1 MMKVNPLVSVI
12 IPVYSGSHLLRRAV
26 DSALSQDVPLE
37 IIVINDAS
45 PENVDTVMEG
55 YRKHEAV
62 IYLKNPHN
70 MGAAESRNRG
80 IAQARG
86 KYVAFLDAD
95 DCWAEGKL
103 RRQVSLLEQTGL
115 VLCATGRELMHPDG
129 TSTGRVISVPE
140 TITYR
145 DLLKHNCISC
155 SSVVIRTEAARE
167 FPMHHAQ
174 DSHEDYIMWLEV
186 LRKYQAACGI
196 NEPLLKYTVSIQGKS
211 GSKRHSA
218 AMTYR
223 VYQYMGFSPIRSAL
237 CFCSYALNGVWKHY
251 IKK

>member
-1 MMKVNPLVSVI
+1 MNTVPLVSVI
-12 IPVYSGSHLLRRAV
+12 IPVYSGSRYLPRAI
-26 DSALSQDVPLE
+26 DSALRQDVPGE

-45 PENVDTVMEG
+45 PEDVDSVIAPYLDRGE
-55 YRKHEAV
+55 V
-62 IYLKNPHN
+62 IYLKNAQN

-80 IAQARG
+80 VGHARG

-95 DCWAEGKL
+95 DYWEPQKL
-103 RRQVSLLEQTGL
+103 RKQLAALEKTGY
-115 VLCATGRELMHPDG
+115 VLCATGRELILPDG
-129 TSTGRVISVPE
+129 SSTGRVISAPE

-155 SSVVIRTEAARE
+155 SSVVIRTEVARE
-167 FPMHHAQ
+167 FPMHHAH

-186 LRKYQAACGI
+186 LRKYGFACGI
-196 NEPLLKYTVSIQGKS
+196 NQPLLKYTVSTQGKS
-211 GSKRHSA
+211 GTKLKSA

-223 VYQYMGFSPIRSAL
+223 VYQYMGFSPVQSAL
-237 CFCSYALNGVWKHY
+237 CFCSYALHGVWKHY

>member
-1 MMKVNPLVSVI
+1 MNTLPLVSVI
-12 IPVYSGSHLLRRAV
+12 IPVYSGSRYLPRAI
-26 DSALSQDVPLE
+26 DSALRQDVPRE

-45 PENVDTVMEG
+45 PEDVDSVIAPYLDRGE
-55 YRKHEAV
+55 V
-62 IYLKNPHN
+62 IYLKNSQN

-80 IAQARG
+80 VRHALG

-95 DCWAEGKL
+95 DYWAPEKL
-103 RRQVSLLEQTGL
+103 RKQLALLEKTGY
-115 VLCATGRELMHPDG
+115 VLCATGRELILPDG
-129 TSTGRVISVPE
+129 SSTGRMISAPE

-155 SSVVIRTEAARE
+155 SSVVILAEVARE

-186 LRKYQAACGI
+186 LRKYGFACGI
-196 NEPLLKYTVSIQGKS
+196 NQPLLKYTVSTQGKS
-211 GSKRHSA
+211 GTKLKSA

-223 VYQYMGFSPIRSAL
+223 VYQYMGFSPVQSAL
-237 CFCSYALNGVWKHY
+237 CFCSYALHGVWKHY
-251 IKK
+251 IKQ

>member
-1 MMKVNPLVSVI
+1 MNTVPLVSVI
-12 IPVYSGSHLLRRAV
+12 IPVYSGSRYLPRAI
-26 DSALSQDVPLE
+26 DSALRQDVPGE

-45 PENVDTVMEG
+45 PEDVDSVIAPYLDRGE
-55 YRKHEAV
+55 V
-62 IYLKNPHN
+62 IYLKNAQN

-80 IAQARG
+80 AGHARG

-95 DCWAEGKL
+95 DYWEPQKL
-103 RRQVSLLEQTGL
+103 RKQLAALEKTGY
-115 VLCATGRELMHPDG
+115 VLCATGRELILPDG
-129 TSTGRVISVPE
+129 SSTGRVISAPE

-155 SSVVIRTEAARE
+155 SSVVIRTEVARE
-167 FPMHHAQ
+167 FPMHHAH

-186 LRKYQAACGI
+186 LRKYGFACSI
-196 NEPLLKYTVSIQGKS
+196 NQPLLKYTVSTQGKS
-211 GSKRHSA
+211 GTKLKSA

-223 VYQYMGFSPIRSAL
+223 VYQYMGFSPVKSAL
-237 CFCSYALNGVWKHY
+237 CFCSYALHGVWKHY

>member
-1 MMKVNPLVSVI
+1 MNTVPLVSVI
-12 IPVYSGSHLLRRAV
+12 IPVYSGSRYLPRAI
-26 DSALSQDVPLE
+26 DSALRQDVPGE

-45 PENVDTVMEG
+45 PEDVDSVIAPYLDRGE
-55 YRKHEAV
+55 V
-62 IYLKNPHN
+62 IYLKNAQN

-80 IAQARG
+80 VGHARG

-95 DCWAEGKL
+95 DYWEPQKL
-103 RRQVSLLEQTGL
+103 RKQLAALEKSGY
-115 VLCATGRELMHPDG
+115 VLCATGRELILPDG
-129 TSTGRVISVPE
+129 SSTGRVISAPE

-155 SSVVIRTEAARE
+155 SSVVIRTEVARE
-167 FPMHHAQ
+167 FPMHHAH

-186 LRKYQAACGI
+186 LRKYGFACGI
-196 NEPLLKYTVSIQGKS
+196 NQPLLKYTVSTQGKS
-211 GSKRHSA
+211 GTKLKSA

-223 VYQYMGFSPIRSAL
+223 VYQYMGFSPVQSAL
-237 CFCSYALNGVWKHY
+237 CFCSYALHGVWKHY